1 VDHPKFRKD
10 DKGNLLLNFGS
21 YGEEVEVAA
30 ISGDG
35 RRVLTVRD
43 VGVAQ
48 VWDVEGGTLVAEIK
62 PESPLSGSVGTAPGT
77 GPFVVFVEAA
87 ALSQD
92 GSLALLGLNDGT
104 AVVYRVEGAVLLS
117 ILHPP
122 DNKPGGEW
130 GVIRA
135 VRYSAAGNRA
145 MVGFPSRSVGV
156 WSADGSRLIR
166 FLAAPLAN
174 RLVAEPFVRDTLVSA
189 VASSTDERFVF
200 GGAVDQTAAVFD
212 VASGAAVVEANDHAE
227 GILTI
232 FDDGDRVGW
241 ATTGGAI
248 WLSRA
253 GSDATKCLGTGE
265 AWAEATFHGDR
276 VLARNLEGS
285 VVLWSFGGER
295 NVLHQPAEP
304 GRGMW
309 ARNASTL
316 QLDARRILFPEGGKR
331 IALRDGDTRTVIER
345 EAQIVSAAWS
355 PRGDVIATDG
365 WTNEVELWNAKT
377 GATHGRLPCPG
388 GSGCFAFSPD
398 GRLVATGEIG
408 HGGGRY
414 PRQVYVYDVDSGKR
428 RFELS
433 GHTWQV
439 REVAFSP
446 DGRLLASLGDELLLW
461 DLSRWGW
468 SRREPILR
476 VGLTRATGTFAFAHH
491 RLVVLDEGR
500 VRLFERAMEVLSF
513 EAPFGFETPW
523 ALSSDATRLCIG
535 ATQAVLRFDLAS
547 GALEQAIAADIL
559 RPERF
564 PPLAMA
570 KEHRIRGGAM
580 LWRTPQGAFLHQSD
594 GPRGWVEPLDLS
606 PDGLV
611 VLPSEAGATILKVEA
626 ASVEVVGTVP
636 FDGKLRAG
644 RVVTGEVLLVNE
656 RGRCFRSKL
665 SELQAARS
673 EA

>member
-1 VDHPKFRKD
+1 MDHPKFRKD
-10 DKGNLLLNFGS
+10 ALGNLLLNFGK

-35 RRVLTVRD
+35 RRVLTVGD

-48 VWDVEGGTLVAEIK
+48 VWDVEGRNPVSEIK
-62 PESPLSGSVGTAPGT
+62 PASPLSGTIGTAPGT

-87 ALSQD
+87 ALNQD
-92 GSLALLGLNDGT
+92 GTLALLGLNDGT
-104 AVVYRVEGAVLLS
+104 AVVYRVDDAVLLS
-117 ILHPP
+117 VLHPP
-122 DNKPGGEW
+122 DREPGVEW

-135 VRYSAAGNRA
+135 VRYSAAGDRA
-145 MVGFPSRSVGV
+145 LVGFPSRSVGV
-156 WSADGSRLIR
+156 WSADGSRLVS

-174 RLVAEPFVRDTLVSA
+174 RLVAEPFVRDTLVSS
-189 VASSTDERFVF
+189 VASSTDGCFVF

-212 VASGAAVVEANDHAE
+212 VASGAAVVEATDHAE
-227 GILTI
+227 SILAI

-241 ATTGGAI
+241 ATTGGTV
-248 WLSRA
+248 WLSQS
-253 GSDATKCLGTGE
+253 GSDATKCLATGE
-265 AWAEATFHGDR
+265 AWAEATFDAER
-276 VLARNLEGS
+276 VLVRNLEGS

-295 NVLHQPAEP
+295 TVLHEPAEP
-304 GRGMW
+304 ARTMW

-316 QLDARRILFPEGGKR
+316 QLDARRMLFPENGKTL
-331 IALRDGDTRTVIER
+331 AFRDGDTTIVVER
-345 EAQIVSAAWS
+345 DAQIVRAAWS

-365 WTNEVELWNAKT
+365 WKNEVELWNAKT
-377 GATHGRLPCPG
+377 GEAHSHLRCPG

-414 PRQVYVYDVDSGKR
+414 PRQVYVYEVDGGKR

-433 GHTWQV
+433 GHNWQI
-439 REVAFSP
+439 REIAFSP

-461 DLSRWGW
+461 DLSKRAWF
-468 SRREPILR
+468 RREPILR
-476 VGLTRATGTFAFAHH
+476 VDLSRATGTFAFAHD
-491 RLVVLDEGR
+491 RLVILDEGR
-500 VRLFERAMEVLSF
+500 VRIFERATEVLAF

-523 ALSSDATRLCIG
+523 ALSSDATRLCVG
-535 ATQAVLRFDLAS
+535 AAQAVLRFDLAS
-547 GALEQAIAADIL
+547 GALERAIAADIL

-606 PDGLV
+606 SDGLV
-611 VLPSEAGATILKVEA
+611 VLPCEAGAAILKVGPV
-626 ASVEVVGTVP
+626 SVGIVGTVP
-636 FDGKLRAG
+636 FEGKLRAG
-644 RVVTGEVLLVNE
+644 RVVGGEVLLVNE
-656 RGRCFRSKL
+656 RGRCFRSRL
-665 SELQAARS
+665 SELHAERS
-673 EA
+673 ES